1 MSEPILKPYFVTIA
15 YTAVVMAESE
25 LDARS
30 VADTRAREICSDE
43 AADITTGSE
52 VACIADLKAHGWCG
66 EELAYGGDG
75 KTKLKD
81 ILAALEA
88 LPTRDTK
95 TIDMFSG
102 ASE

>member
-1 MSEPILKPYFVTIA
+1 VSEPILKPYFVTISH
-15 YTAVVMAESE
+15 TAVVMAESE

-30 VADTRAREICSDE
+30 VADEQAREIHSNE

-52 VACIADLKAHGWCG
+52 VTCADDLKAHGWCG

-75 KTKLKD
+75 QTKLKD
-81 ILAALEA
+81 ILAALDA

-95 TIDMFSG
+95 TVDMFAEVSK
-102 ASE
+102 

>member
-1 MSEPILKPYFVTIA
+1 MSEPILKPYFVTIE
-15 YTAVVMAESE
+15 YTAVVMAKSD

-30 VADTRAREICSDE
+30 VADIEAHEICRE
-43 AADITTGSE
+43 EGPDITTGTE
-52 VACIADLKAHGWCG
+52 VTCIADLKARGWCG

-75 KTKLKD
+75 QTKLKD

-95 TIDMFSG
+95 TIDMFAERS
-102 ASE
+102 A

>member
-1 MSEPILKPYFVTIA
+1 MSAPILKPFFVTIA

-25 LDARS
+25 SDARA
-30 VADTRAREICSDE
+30 VADAQAHEICREE

-52 VACIADLKAHGWCG
+52 VTRIADLKAHGWCG

-75 KTKLKD
+75 QTKLKD
-81 ILAALEA
+81 VLSALES

-95 TIDMFSG
+95 TIDMFAG
-102 ASE
+102 ASA

>member
-1 MSEPILKPYFVTIA
+1 MSTPILKPYFVTIA

-30 VADTRAREICSDE
+30 VADERARDICFDE

-52 VACIADLKAHGWCG
+52 ITCVSDLTARGWCG
-66 EELAYGGDG
+66 EEMAYGGDG
-75 KTKLKD
+75 QTKLKD

-88 LPTRDTK
+88 LPSRDTK
-95 TIDMFSG
+95 TIDMFAERS
-102 ASE
+102 A